1 MEIVKILALSSAEP
15 FHYEVK
21 CGKRRIWLHLSQRWK
36 KVDLA
41 PPFPKVEKGGIIY
54 LTIRRT

>member
-21 CGKRRIWLHLSQRWK
+21 GGKRRIWLHLSKRWIWLHLSQRWK
-36 KVDLA
+36 KV
-41 PPFPKVEKGGIIY
+41 EKGG
-54 LTIRRT
+54 